1 MAGQWLQGSSSLVLL
16 QQGRSG
22 RDQQGYHRRHRA
34 SLTVPCAAQAQEP
47 RPFAFD
53 DEEHVDRDSDPLR
66 PTTTRGLD
74 TTTYDPYE
82 YDPYDP
88 LRPATTRRNVKSP
101 MTYHDPY
108 DPYDPQSCEATTR
121 VIRPLYDPSTTP
133 L

>member
-1 MAGQWLQGSSSLVLL
+1 M
-16 QQGRSG
+16 
-22 RDQQGYHRRHRA
+22 
-34 SLTVPCAAQAQEP
+34 TKNN
-47 RPFAFD
+47 
-53 DEEHVDRDSDPLR
+53 VDRDSDPLR

-74 TTTYDPYE
+74 TTTYDP

-121 VIRPLYDPSTTP
+121 VIRPLYDPSTTSLRP
-133 L
+133 ATTRYDPTEDAFTYDLL